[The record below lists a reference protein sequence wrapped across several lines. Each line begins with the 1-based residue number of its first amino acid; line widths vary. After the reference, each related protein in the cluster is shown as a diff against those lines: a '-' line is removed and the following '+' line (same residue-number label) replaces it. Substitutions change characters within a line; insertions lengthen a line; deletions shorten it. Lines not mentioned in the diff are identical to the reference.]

1 MKDITTGAS
10 NDLMRLRELC
20 KQYITEY
27 GFIEKFKNHYL
38 NGNESLSN
46 ETKKIIDD
54 EVQLII
60 NDVTEYTLSTLEKN
74 KNKINK
80 LAKTLYK
87 KEELDKGEIQSVLGK
102 NLESTL

>member
-1 MKDITTGAS
+1 
-10 NDLMRLRELC
+10 
-20 KQYITEY
+20 
-27 GFIEKFKNHYL
+27 
-38 NGNESLSN
+38 
-46 ETKKIIDD
+46 DD

-60 NDVTEYTLSTLEKN
+60 NEVTEYTLSTLEKN
-74 KNKINK
+74 KNKIHK